1 MATVAPAPSSPRAG
15 RRAYFH
21 GALRGRTAFWTLFA
35 GIGASV
41 LLAAMW
47 HDPRVAVI
55 GPLAT
60 VAAVLLFSY
69 RYADKKSELEF
80 FVALAPSLGMTYLGE
95 LSLVGIT
102 PLLAAG
108 DRRHFE
114 YAMQGGGAQLGI
126 YTYEVERRDSRGR
139 VERREPYHFTVCVL
153 DLAPEMPTYPG
164 VYLCRKQGLL
174 HGDDWL
180 RRDRSHRVQLE
191 SIAFNER
198 YDLLRAADQDEL
210 ALHELFSPALVDWL
224 ANHPLAPGFELRA
237 GVLAVWLPGHVEDAG
252 KLSFFLESARHLA
265 AAVSRE
271 AQEAA
276 ATRV

>member
-15 RRAYFH
+15 RRAYFN
-21 GALRGRTAFWTLFA
+21 GALRGRPAFWTLFA
-35 GIGASV
+35 GIGGSV

-47 HDPRVAVI
+47 RDAWVALI
-55 GPLAT
+55 GALAT
-60 VAAVLLFSY
+60 VAAIVFVAY

-95 LSLVGIT
+95 VGVVGIT

-114 YAMQGGGAQLGI
+114 YAMSGGGAQLGM
-126 YTYEVERRDSRGR
+126 YTYEVERRNSNGKL
-139 VERREPYHFTVCVL
+139 ERREPYHFTVCIM
-153 DLAPEMPTYPG
+153 DLAPTMPSYPG
-164 VYLCRKQGLL
+164 VYLCRKLGLF

-191 SIAFNER
+191 SIAFNDR
-198 YDLLRAADQDEL
+198 YDLLRESDQDEL
-210 ALHELFSPALVDWL
+210 ALRELFSPALVDWL

-237 GVLAVWLPGHVEDAG
+237 GVLVVWLQGHVEDAG
-252 KLSFFLESARHLA
+252 KLSFFLEAAHHLA
-265 AAVSRE
+265 GAVQRQ
-271 AQEAA
+271 AQEARH
-276 ATRV
+276 TPV

>member
-21 GALRGRTAFWTLFA
+21 GALRGRTTFWALFA
-35 GIGASV
+35 GIGGSV

-60 VAAVLLFSY
+60 VAAVVFFAY
-69 RYADKKSELEF
+69 RYAGHKSELEF

-95 LSLVGIT
+95 LGVVGVT
-102 PLLAAG
+102 PLLGAG

-114 YAMQGGGAQLGI
+114 YAMSGDGAQLGM
-126 YTYEVERRDSRGR
+126 YTYEVRRRNSNGG
-139 VERREPYHFTVCVL
+139 VEHWDPYHFTICIM
-153 DLAPEMPTYPG
+153 DLSPTMPSYPG
-164 VYLCRKQGLL
+164 VYLCQKRGLI

-180 RRDRSHRVQLE
+180 RHDRPHRVELE

-198 YDLLRAADQDEL
+198 YDLLRASDQDEL
-210 ALHELFSPALVDWL
+210 ALRELFSPTLVDWL
-224 ANHPLAPGFELRA
+224 ATHPLAPGFELRA
-237 GVLAVWLPGHVEDAG
+237 GVLAVWLPGHVEEAG
-252 KLSFFLESARHLA
+252 KLSFFLEAARHLA
-265 AAVSRE
+265 GAVSRE
-271 AQEAA
+271 AHEAA